1 MPRAFTRRGS
11 AAVPYEW
18 KKLWARYRGANH
30 GLAIFR
36 KGILRDTS
44 GMAAESKSG
53 KDTLKVEKVSLLVLT
68 LCIAVLVYLL
78 VAHPF

>member
-1 MPRAFTRRGS
+1 
-11 AAVPYEW
+11 
-18 KKLWARYRGANH
+18 
-30 GLAIFR
+30 
-36 KGILRDTS
+36 
-44 GMAAESKSG
+44 MAAESKSG